1 MASMDMRRAQDR
13 PVAIVTGASRGIG
26 RAVARGLASD
36 GYAVVLVARGT
47 GEVDSLAAELEAEG
61 ATAIRCPLDVANEQA
76 VAHAVRRVVDETGRV
91 DVLFNGAGIVHRG
104 TSSIADADL
113 RRVLDTNLLG
123 AINLVRAAAP
133 VMKAA
138 HCGHVI
144 NVASRS
150 AVHPKAGNGGYAAS
164 KAALRAYGE
173 ALCLELAKEGV
184 KVSTLCPSYV
194 HTDQSARQTW
204 LPDAAKIPPSDLHAC
219 VRFLLALSPAAS
231 VKELIV
237 DCSHVVAHGE
247 QYL

>member
-1 MASMDMRRAQDR
+1 MAGIDMHRVGDR

-36 GYAVVLVARGT
+36 GHAVVLVARGA
-47 GEVDSLAAELEAEG
+47 DAIDALAAELEAEG
-61 ATAIRCPLDVANEQA
+61 AAVIRCPLDVANEQA
-76 VAHAVRRVVDETGRV
+76 VARAMQEVVDQTGRV

-138 HCGHVI
+138 RRGHVI

-173 ALCLELAKEGV
+173 ALCLELAKDGV

-194 HTDQSARQTW
+194 HTGQSARQTW
-204 LPDAAKIPPSDLHAC
+204 LADAAKIPPSDLHAC